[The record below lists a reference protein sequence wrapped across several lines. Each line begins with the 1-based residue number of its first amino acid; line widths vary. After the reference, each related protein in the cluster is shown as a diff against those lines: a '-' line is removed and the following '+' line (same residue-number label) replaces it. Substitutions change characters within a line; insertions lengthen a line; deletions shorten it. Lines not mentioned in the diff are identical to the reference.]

1 MHPNIYSTKRM
12 GQTNEFLTTHLPR
25 VEEEGY
31 AYLSTLPE
39 VKRFLDTEIF
49 QSIELVRG
57 EALGHIIMLGFDV
70 IAPDLMPHPRARL
83 IENGLVKRHNL
94 LHSSI
99 IPEGISQTIGFFGNC
114 LQITLNIR
122 SQALEASKTDE
133 ELLASGISREQLEN
147 AKKTLEPLFFPHA
160 KLTHDGLN
168 KVVENPD
175 GTKSIA
181 VAFETTYDWQRAKS
195 YPDEVS
201 FIDEMRLR
209 CPPLKF
215 EYVRGTLYVTIPLS
229 QLTNYA
235 SIQPPES
242 HAH

>member
-1 MHPNIYSTKRM
+1 M
-12 GQTNEFLTTHLPR
+12 GRSNEFLTTHLPR

-31 AYLSTLPE
+31 AYLSNIPE

-49 QSIELVRG
+49 QSITLTRAAIAGQIV
-57 EALGHIIMLGFDV
+57 MLNFDV

-83 IENGLVKRHNL
+83 LENGLVKRHNL
-94 LHSSI
+94 LHSSM
-99 IPEGISQTIGFFGNC
+99 IPEGESQTIGFFGNL

-122 SQALEASKTDE
+122 SKALEASKTDE

-147 AKKTLEPLFFPHA
+147 AKKTLEPLFYPYA
-160 KLTHDGLN
+160 KLASDGLN
-168 KVVENPD
+168 KVVENTD

-181 VAFETTYDWQRAKS
+181 VAFETTFDWQRARSSRDNKS
-195 YPDEVS
+195 
-201 FIDEMRLR
+201 FLDEMKANY
-209 CPPLKF
+209 PVLKF

-229 QLTNYA
+229 QLTTHA

-242 HAH
+242 HTN